1 MPRRSTAPIPAEEP
15 ERIEKRGHL
24 DQPLLLLTM
33 LLLGMG
39 LLCLFSASYATAYDD
54 FNGNSTHFIFR
65 QGIFAAGGVVVML
78 VASKEQPYAEQCSA
92 ILAKKIE
99 QAMETGKIA
108 GVTMIGPADAAL
120 AKINDIYKKVIYF
133 KHKDYTMLVRIKDA
147 LEEFTGKHREFLNVT
162 IQFDFNPM
170 SSI

>member
-1 MPRRSTAPIPAEEP
+1 MARKKKTSHPIQMPRRSTAPIPAEEP

-78 VASKEQPYAEQCSA
+78 VASKFDYHKLHYFA
-92 ILAKKIE
+92 IPALLLAVGTATSKLKNI
-99 QAMETGKIA
+99 
-108 GVTMIGPADAAL
+108 
-120 AKINDIYKKVIYF
+120 
-133 KHKDYTMLVRIKDA
+133 R
-147 LEEFTGKHREFLNVT
+147 
-162 IQFDFNPM
+162 
-170 SSI
+170 